1 MKKVRKGKKMM
12 LTIAIAVIAIIAVI
26 LVIVGIVKKKQE
38 TPGTGVEEQQQVFEL
53 PDTKTESGMDVQ
65 KVSMEY
71 RKEYN
76 QTVVT
81 MRITNTTSQKVSE
94 EDFKA
99 ILIGP
104 DDSVLGSMPTG
115 TSIDLKV
122 GEQCEVTV
130 VYSGDLTST
139 QRIKLEKMQ

>member
-1 MKKVRKGKKMM
+1 MKKVRKGKKMLM
-12 LTIAIAVIAIIAVI
+12 TMIIAIIAVI
-26 LVIVGIVKKKQE
+26 AVILIIVNVVKKKNE
-38 TPGTGVEEQQQVFEL
+38 TPESDVEQQQVFEL

-81 MRITNTTSQKVSE
+81 MRITNTTDQKVSE
-94 EDFKA
+94 ENFKA

-139 QRIKLEKMQ
+139 QRIKLEKIQ

>member
-1 MKKVRKGKKMM
+1 MKKVRKGKKMLM
-12 LTIAIAVIAIIAVI
+12 TMIIAIIAVI
-26 LVIVGIVKKKQE
+26 AVILIIVNVVKKKNE
-38 TPGTGVEEQQQVFEL
+38 TPESDVEQQQVFEL

-94 EDFKA
+94 ENFKA

-139 QRIKLEKMQ
+139 QRIKLEKIQ